1 MIKSESGFHSLRG
14 GRVPKIQGGRL
25 SMSLEGTLDNIV
37 GRTPFKDAGHL
48 QNNVKMCFRT
58 RKLQKMKNGR
68 WMVEGFF
75 RFGFEEVNRGLGF
88 GCHYTTTLFI
98 DGRLDRLPY
107 KAEKELEGCPYR
119 GDEMSNHLK
128 HDQHQCHDVFSNP
141 KNAKDEDGWAEG

>member
-1 MIKSESGFHSLRG
+1 LK
-14 GRVPKIQGGRL
+14 
-25 SMSLEGTLDNIV
+25 
-37 GRTPFKDAGHL
+37 A
-48 QNNVKMCFRT
+48 
-58 RKLQKMKNGR
+58 
-68 WMVEGFF
+68 FF

-119 GDEMSNHLK
+119 GDEMSNHLE